1 MKFFE
6 KKGRKAAISIF
17 LTIILIPSLLLSAV
31 LIDGSRVA
39 SAKAIVQEASDLAV
53 VSALADYNLKL
64 KQQFGLFA
72 INKPEDVDK
81 IYKESLNAT
90 LMAYGLDDAEYSEMI
105 WGFMKEAIT
114 GTESLA
120 DASFLNLYD
129 FQVDSNATKAE
140 ALYPLA
146 EKEVLKTQM
155 VEHAKFRGIYVVL
168 DRLDILTKLGEAK
181 KQAEDNVKSADEME
195 EKMDIDESNASADSA
210 IKKLREEIDGLMS
223 AAHDMDSK
231 LSSYVAAVR
240 ARMEVLRYE
249 NTYPQDENGLNS
261 ITINR
266 AAGWPDAENQFYESG
281 KKLKEK
287 AENVLDLAEKAN
299 TEAVKA
305 VGRLDDFKQGKSE
318 NGNTVEGKLNSE
330 AQKNREAYQ
339 NYVDETKTIMEDRIL
354 DYYAHVFDPESL
366 NPSSLL
372 SVPAKIEEAI
382 SKDIDRIERLK
393 EEFEAAASEDDGE
406 DADSEDEGGEG
417 EEEEEFQNSEYYYYY
432 IDSDTERSQD
442 GNYMVN
448 MVYQPEILEKI
459 SSGRLTLEN
468 LQNVSW
474 KNIEPNSEPGNQ
486 NKISE
491 DFASQQS
498 KKKADGSDHSS
509 TDGEAIRGEIE
520 EAVYAVRPSVS
531 YKPDSGKSAKN
542 GFYNTNGDLSG
553 SKSIMSQGKDN
564 MLLQLG
570 ETVRDDVLSLSYMFG
585 TFKTRLTGVE
595 KFTSSMPQSDRTKY
609 MPAWRYEHP
618 DGELDMRFEPKKK
631 RDTVLRGEIEYL
643 IYGMRTDEANEGAV
657 YATIYAERMV
667 NNMIALYL
675 VDNVN
680 TACHAAAAVS
690 SALLAGIVPE
700 PVFFWIFLTAWSV
713 AETFLDMDYLL
724 KGYRIPLVKT
734 TNNVL
739 LGDIPTGTGL
749 IDNYG
754 EPDDFLNNGLFVSY
768 EDYLLI
774 MLLLA
779 GDEKRIMRSA
789 DLIEMNM
796 NKNKDKNKQENF
808 AMAKAFTYI
817 KADTSVSL
825 RYLFGEVMPFSSS
838 YEEKGYSG
846 RLKFSSSIYMGY

>member
-39 SAKAIVQEASDLAV
+39 SAKAIVQEASDLAA
-53 VSALADYNLKL
+53 VSALADYNLEL

-90 LMAYGLDDAEYSEMI
+90 LMAYGLDDAEYSEML
-105 WGFMKEAIT
+105 WGFMKEAVT

-129 FQVDSNATKAE
+129 FQVDSGATKAE

-155 VEHAKFRGIYVVL
+155 VEHAKFRGIYVAL
-168 DRLDILTKLGEAK
+168 DRLDILTNLGDAK
-181 KQAEDNVKSADEME
+181 KQAEDNAKSADEME
-195 EKMDIDESNASADSA
+195 EKMDIDESNADADA
-210 IKKLREEIDGLMS
+210 AVKELMDEIKGLF
-223 AAHDMDSK
+223 A
-231 LSSYVAAVR
+231 VAKSIADDKQTDYINAVR

-249 NTYPQDENGLNS
+249 NIYPREGDGPDRA
-261 ITINR
+261 TRNR
-266 AAGWPDAENQFYESG
+266 AAEWSTKAKELYNSG
-281 KKLKEK
+281 KELRER
-287 AENVLDLAEKAN
+287 ARNVQRLAEKAN
-299 TEAVKA
+299 IEAVKA
-305 VGRLDDFKQGKSE
+305 VERLDGFREGKVE
-318 NGNTVEGKLNSE
+318 NQSTVEGQLSIE
-330 AQKNREAYQ
+330 AKKNRESYQ
-339 NYVDETKTIMEDRIL
+339 KYVDETNMVMEDPVL
-354 DYYAHVFDPESL
+354 NYYAHEFDPEPL
-366 NPSSLL
+366 NPGSSS
-372 SVPAKIEEAI
+372 SVPGKIEKAI
-382 SKDIDRIERLK
+382 TKDIERIEKLK
-393 EEFEAAASEDDGE
+393 ADFEAAASEGDGSGAGGGDD
-406 DADSEDEGGEG
+406 
-417 EEEEEFQNSEYYYYY
+417 EEEFVNSEYYYYN
-432 IDSDTERSQD
+432 INLTSSSQD
-442 GNYMVN
+442 EDHMINSEYRPAV
-448 MVYQPEILEKI
+448 LKI
-459 SSGRLTLEN
+459 FNNDPYTLTN

-474 KNIEPNSEPGNQ
+474 KDIEPNSEPGNQ

-498 KKKADGSDHSS
+498 NKKADGSDHSS

-520 EAVYAVRPSVS
+520 QAVYDARPSVS
-531 YKPDSGKSAKN
+531 YKPDSGKSGKN

-595 KFTSSMPQSDRTKY
+595 KFTSSMPQSDRNKY

-690 SALLAGIVPE
+690 SALLAGVVPE

-796 NKNKDKNKQENF
+796 KKNGQNDFTME
-808 AMAKAFTYI
+808 KAFTYM